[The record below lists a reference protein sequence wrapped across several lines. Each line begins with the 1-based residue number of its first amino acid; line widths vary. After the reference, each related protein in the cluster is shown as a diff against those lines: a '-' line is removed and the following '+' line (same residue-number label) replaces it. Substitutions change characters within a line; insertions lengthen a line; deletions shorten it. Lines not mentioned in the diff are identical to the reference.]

1 MEKKNKLILPFL
13 MFFLILF
20 LLLFLINYN
29 IKNQNNLQS
38 YLNKFKVSWKGTENF
53 IVNVSLT
60 QQTENKNKLMAI
72 NKNKIIRLEI
82 LTNIDEKTSEDYI
95 RNKKYITDSLFL
107 NIATPYPDFITNTL
121 ECPERFKPEVKKIK
135 IDAFETTYYEIFATN
150 RLIYGACAEDLIKYK
165 AILTWIYCEKGK
177 SLFQVELFMPKDEFK
192 EDYTGFIKSFECK
205 K

>member
-1 MEKKNKLILPFL
+1 M
-13 MFFLILF
+13 
-20 LLLFLINYN
+20 
-29 IKNQNNLQS
+29 QA

-53 IVNVSLT
+53 IVNVSLI
-60 QQTENKNKLMAI
+60 QQTENENKLMAI
-72 NKNKIIRLEI
+72 NENKIIRLEI
-82 LTNIDEKTSEDYI
+82 LTKIDEKTAEDYI

-107 NIATPYPDFITNTL
+107 SIAAPYPDFITNTL
-121 ECPERFKPEVKKIK
+121 ECPERFKPEVKQTK
-135 IDAFETTYYEIFATN
+135 IDDFETTYYEIFATD

-192 EDYTGFIKSFECK
+192 EDYINFIKSFECK